1 MTDQELELL
10 LAEEEVYIQA
20 WRESLTQEQLNTI

>member
-20 WRESLTQEQLNTI
+20 HRDSLTQEQLKTI

>member
-10 LAEEEVYIQA
+10 LAEEEAYVQA
-20 WRESLTQEQLNTI
+20 WRESLTQEQLDTI

>member
-10 LAEEEVYIQA
+10 LAEEAYIQE
-20 WRESLTQEQLNTI
+20 WRQSLTQEQINTI

>member
-10 LAEEEVYIQA
+10 LAEEEAYVQA
-20 WRESLTQEQLNTI
+20 HRNSLTQEQLNTI

>member
-10 LAEEEVYIQA
+10 LAEEEAYTQA
-20 WRESLTQEQLNTI
+20 WRESLTEKQIKTI

>member
-10 LAEEEVYIQA
+10 LAEEEVYIQTH
-20 WRESLTQEQLNTI
+20 RESLTQKQLNTI

>member
-10 LAEEEVYIQA
+10 LAEEEAYVQV
-20 WRESLTQEQLNTI
+20 WRESLTQKQINTI

>member
-10 LAEEEVYIQA
+10 LAEEEAYTQA